1 MDICGTWPFRSFWH
15 IGQFEVFGQLIY
27 ELGRG
32 FAYRRISHKEMRTYT
47 TWLPLALTVVVV
59 AIYVVLPVKP
69 ALVGSTGL
77 ASSLLTLVST
87 LPGFYFA
94 GLAAV
99 ATFGNTTMDN
109 EMPAPAP
116 TIDLLVN
123 GRIMKNNPLT
133 RRLFLSY
140 LFSYLVILSFG
151 LCLALVAINALSGSI
166 HALQAALIYATGA
179 TWPWFAVKGMV
190 GVPLTFAFASMLVST
205 LHGVFFLTEKIH
217 QP

>member
-1 MDICGTWPFRSFWH
+1 
-15 IGQFEVFGQLIY
+15 
-27 ELGRG
+27 
-32 FAYRRISHKEMRTYT
+32 MRTYT
-47 TWLPLALTVVVV
+47 TWLPLFLTVVAAVLY
-59 AIYVVLPVKP
+59 ALLPVKP
-69 ALVGSTGL
+69 VLVGSAGL
-77 ASSLLTLVST
+77 VGSLLTLVST

-99 ATFGNTTMDN
+99 ATFGSTTMDH

-116 TIDLLVN
+116 EVEMRVR
-123 GRIMKNNPLT
+123 GQQVPVKLT

-151 LCLALVAINALSGSI
+151 LCFALMAINAFAPSI
-166 HALQAALIYATGA
+166 NVFHAAIVRSTGEV
-179 TWPWFAVKGMV
+179 WPWMTIKGAVGFV
-190 GVPLTFAFASMLVST
+190 LTFAFASMVVST

>member
-1 MDICGTWPFRSFWH
+1 MLK
-15 IGQFEVFGQLIY
+15 QLLY
-27 ELGRG
+27 ELSRG
-32 FAYRRISHKEMRTYT
+32 FAYRGISHGEMRTYT
-47 TWLPLALTVVVV
+47 TWLPLFLTILAAALY
-59 AIYVVLPVKP
+59 ALLPVKP
-69 ALVGSTGL
+69 TLVGSEGL
-77 ASSLLTLVST
+77 VESLLTLVST

-99 ATFGNTTMDN
+99 ATFGSATMDH

-116 TIDLLVN
+116 QVEMRVR
-123 GRIMKNNPLT
+123 GQQVPVKLT

-151 LCLALVAINALSGSI
+151 LCLALMAINAFAPSI
-166 HALQAALIYATGA
+166 DVLQAAMCRWTGA
-179 TWPWFAVKGMV
+179 AWPWRAVE
-190 GVPLTFAFASMLVST
+190 GVTGFVLTFAFASMIVST

>member
-1 MDICGTWPFRSFWH
+1 MLK
-15 IGQFEVFGQLIY
+15 QLIY
-27 ELGRG
+27 ELSRG
-32 FAYRRISHKEMRTYT
+32 FAYRGISHGEMRTYT
-47 TWLPLALTVVVV
+47 TWLPLALTVL
-59 AIYVVLPVKP
+59 AAAFYTLLPVKP
-69 ALVGSTGL
+69 ALVGSSGL
-77 ASSLLTLVST
+77 VGSLLTLVST

-99 ATFGNTTMDN
+99 ATFGSTTMDH

-116 TIDLLVN
+116 EVEMRVR
-123 GRIMKNNPLT
+123 GQQVPVKLT

-151 LCLALVAINALSGSI
+151 LCLALMAINAFAPSI
-166 HALQAALIYATGA
+166 DVLQAAMGRWTGA
-179 TWPWFAVKGMV
+179 AWPWLIVKGAV
-190 GVPLTFAFASMLVST
+190 GFALTFAFASMVVST

>member
-1 MDICGTWPFRSFWH
+1 
-15 IGQFEVFGQLIY
+15 
-27 ELGRG
+27 
-32 FAYRRISHKEMRTYT
+32 MRTYT
-47 TWLPLALTVVVV
+47 TWLPLALTFVAVV
-59 AIYVVLPVKP
+59 IYVVLPVQP
-69 ALVGSTGL
+69 ALVGEKGL
-77 ASSLLTLVST
+77 ASSLLTIVST

-99 ATFGNTTMDN
+99 ATFGNATMDR

-116 TIDLLVN
+116 AVDM
-123 GRIMKNNPLT
+123 RIGGQMLTDVPLT

-151 LCLALVAINALSGSI
+151 LCFALITINALSGSI
-166 HALQAALIYATGA
+166 DAFHTAIVRETGA
-179 TWPWFAVKGMV
+179 TWPWFTVKALV
-190 GVPLTFAFASMLVST
+190 SIPLTLAFASMVVST

>member
-1 MDICGTWPFRSFWH
+1 
-15 IGQFEVFGQLIY
+15 
-27 ELGRG
+27 
-32 FAYRRISHKEMRTYT
+32 MRTYT
-47 TWLPLALTVVVV
+47 TWLPLALTIF
-59 AIYVVLPVKP
+59 AVLFYALLPAKP
-69 ALVGSTGL
+69 TLVGTEGL
-77 ASSLLTLVST
+77 VESLLTLVST

-99 ATFGNTTMDN
+99 ATFGSTTMDH

-116 TIDLLVN
+116 EVEMRVR
-123 GRIMKNNPLT
+123 GQQVPVKLT

-151 LCLALVAINALSGSI
+151 LCFALMAINAFASSI
-166 HALQAALIYATGA
+166 DVFQAAIGCWTGVA
-179 TWPWFAVKGMV
+179 WPWLILKGAVGFV
-190 GVPLTFAFASMLVST
+190 LTFLFASMVVST

>member
-1 MDICGTWPFRSFWH
+1 MLK
-15 IGQFEVFGQLIY
+15 QLVY

-32 FAYRRISHKEMRTYT
+32 FAYRRISHGDMRTYT
-47 TWLPLALTVVVV
+47 RWLPLVLTGLIVG
-59 AIYVVLPVKP
+59 IYVALPVKP
-69 ALVGSTGL
+69 AIVGEKGL
-77 ASSLLTLVST
+77 ATTLLALVST

-99 ATFGNTTMDN
+99 ATFGNETMDQ

-116 TIDLLVN
+116 QVEMRVR
-123 GRIMKNNPLT
+123 GQQVPVKLT

-151 LCLALVAINALSGSI
+151 FCIALMALNSFAPSIDIFQSALGRWTGVA
-166 HALQAALIYATGA
+166 
-179 TWPWFAVKGMV
+179 WPWFIVKGVV
-190 GVPLTFAFASMLVST
+190 GIPLTFALASMIVST

>member
-1 MDICGTWPFRSFWH
+1 MFK
-15 IGQFEVFGQLIY
+15 QLFY

-32 FAYRRISHKEMRTYT
+32 FAYRRISHTEMRTYT
-47 TWLPLALTVVVV
+47 TWLPLALTAV
-59 AIYVVLPVKP
+59 AITIYVALPVKP

-77 ASSLLTLVST
+77 ASSLLTLAST

-99 ATFGNTTMDN
+99 ATFGNATMDR
-109 EMPAPAP
+109 EMPAPTP
-116 TIDLLVN
+116 TVNMLV
-123 GRIMKNNPLT
+123 GGQMLRDIPLT

-151 LCLALVAINALSGSI
+151 LCLALVTMNALSGSI
-166 HALQAALIYATGA
+166 DAFQISIIRTTGA
-179 TWPWFAVKGMV
+179 NWPWLTLKALV
-190 GVPLTFAFASMLVST
+190 GIPLTLAFASMVVTT

>member
-1 MDICGTWPFRSFWH
+1 MLK
-15 IGQFEVFGQLIY
+15 QLIY
-27 ELGRG
+27 ELSRG
-32 FAYRRISHKEMRTYT
+32 FAYRGISHGEMPTYT
-47 TWLPLALTVVVV
+47 TWLPLFLTIAAGAFYAL
-59 AIYVVLPVKP
+59 LPVKP
-69 ALVGSTGL
+69 SLVGSTGL
-77 ASSLLTLVST
+77 AASLLTVVST

-99 ATFGNTTMDN
+99 ATFGSSTMDH

-116 TIDLLVN
+116 QVEMRVR
-123 GRIMKNNPLT
+123 GQQVPVKLT

-151 LCLALVAINALSGSI
+151 LCFALMAINAFAPSI
-166 HALQAALIYATGA
+166 DVFQAAMGQWTG
-179 TWPWFAVKGMV
+179 TEWPWLVVKGIV
-190 GVPLTFAFASMLVST
+190 GFSLTFAFASMVVST

>member
-1 MDICGTWPFRSFWH
+1 
-15 IGQFEVFGQLIY
+15 VLKQLIY
-27 ELGRG
+27 ELSRG
-32 FAYRRISHKEMRTYT
+32 FAYRRISHGEMHTYT
-47 TWLPLALTVVVV
+47 RWLPLALTVIAV

-69 ALVGSTGL
+69 ALIGDKGV
-77 ASSLLTLVST
+77 ASNLLTLVST

-99 ATFGNTTMDN
+99 ATFGNTTMDH

-116 TIDLLVN
+116 KVDMLV
-123 GRIMKNNPLT
+123 GGQTVKDISLT

-151 LCLALVAINALSGSI
+151 LCFALVTINALSGSI
-166 HALQAALIYATGA
+166 EALQAAVVHGTGA
-179 TWPWFAVKGMV
+179 TWPWFAFKALV
-190 GVPLTFAFASMLVST
+190 GIPLTFAFASMVVTT

>member
-1 MDICGTWPFRSFWH
+1 MRLRH
-15 IGQFEVFGQLIY
+15 ISLPTGRFSVLKQLLY

-32 FAYRRISHKEMRTYT
+32 FAYRRISHGEMRIYT
-47 TWLPLALTVVVV
+47 RWLPLALT
-59 AIYVVLPVKP
+59 AIAVGIYIVLPVKP
-69 ALVGSTGL
+69 ALIGANGL

-99 ATFGNTTMDN
+99 ATFGNATMDY
-109 EMPAPAP
+109 EMPEPAP
-116 TIDLLVN
+116 EVDMRVAGQTATI
-123 GRIMKNNPLT
+123 KLT

-140 LFSYLVILSFG
+140 LFSYLVVLSFG
-151 LCLALVAINALSGSI
+151 LCFALVTINALSGSI
-166 HALQAALIYATGA
+166 EALHAAIVCGTGEA
-179 TWPWFAVKGMV
+179 WPWFAFKALI
-190 GVPLTFAFASMLVST
+190 GVPLTFAFASMIVST

>member
-1 MDICGTWPFRSFWH
+1 M
-15 IGQFEVFGQLIY
+15 FGQLIY

-32 FAYRRISHKEMRTYT
+32 FAYRRISHNEMRTYT
-47 TWLPLALTVVVV
+47 TWLPLALTVAAV
-59 AIYVVLPVKP
+59 AIYIVLPVKP

-99 ATFGNTTMDN
+99 ATFGNNTMDT

-123 GRIMKNNPLT
+123 GKIVKDNPLT

-151 LCLALVAINALSGSI
+151 LCFALVTINALSGSI
-166 HALQAALIYATGA
+166 DALHAAVVRGNGA
-179 TWPWFAVKGMV
+179 TWPWFAVKALV
-190 GVPLTFAFASMLVST
+190 GLPLTFAFASMVVST

>member
-1 MDICGTWPFRSFWH
+1 
-15 IGQFEVFGQLIY
+15 
-27 ELGRG
+27 
-32 FAYRRISHKEMRTYT
+32 MRTYT
-47 TWLPLALTVVVV
+47 TWLPLFLTICAGLFYAL
-59 AIYVVLPVKP
+59 LPVKP
-69 ALVGSTGL
+69 TFVGSTGL
-77 ASSLLTLVST
+77 AGSLLSLVST

-99 ATFGNTTMDN
+99 ATFGSTTMDH

-116 TIDLLVN
+116 EVEMRVR
-123 GRIMKNNPLT
+123 GQQVPVKLT

-151 LCLALVAINALSGSI
+151 LCFALMAINAVAPSI
-166 HALQAALIYATGA
+166 DVLQAAIGRWTGEA
-179 TWPWFAVKGMV
+179 WPWLVLKGAVGFV
-190 GVPLTFAFASMLVST
+190 FTFAFASMVVST

>member
-1 MDICGTWPFRSFWH
+1 MLK
-15 IGQFEVFGQLIY
+15 QLAY

-32 FAYRRISHKEMRTYT
+32 FAYRGISHGEMRTYT
-47 TWLPLALTVVVV
+47 TWLPLFLTILAGVFY
-59 AIYVVLPVKP
+59 AVLPVKP

-77 ASSLLTLVST
+77 VGSLLTLVAT

-99 ATFGNTTMDN
+99 ATFGSTTMDH

-116 TIDLLVN
+116 EVEMRVR
-123 GRIMKNNPLT
+123 GQQVPVKLT

-151 LCLALVAINALSGSI
+151 LCFAFMAINAFAPSI
-166 HALQAALIYATGA
+166 DMLQVSIGRWTGTA
-179 TWPWFAVKGMV
+179 WPWLVVKGAV
-190 GVPLTFAFASMLVST
+190 GFALTFAFASMVVST
-205 LHGVFFLTEKIH
+205 LHGVFFLSEKIH